1 MIVQTEGLSRDFRQS
16 RGWLA
21 PARTIHAV
29 SDVTLGVTQGT
40 CLGIVGESGSGK
52 STLGRLLL
60 GLLPA
65 SAGRVQVMGRDLAK
79 LSRPDWRNMRRDLA
93 LVPQNP
99 RAALDPRCTVGE
111 QVAEPLVIHRL
122 ARSQA
127 DLAAARRR
135 AFDAVGLSENLLNR
149 YPHQLSGGQRQRV
162 VLARALTLN
171 PKLIVMDEP
180 TSALDV
186 SVQAQVMQLI
196 STLKAQYGLTY
207 VFISHDLRN
216 LALIADQIA
225 VMYAG
230 RVVEQGSVAQVCS
243 HPAHPYTQALL
254 AAVPDLGGAAPRR
267 AQVRGDAPD
276 PAALPPGCAFHPR
289 CVRALADCT
298 RAVPALRRRPDGRRV
313 ACDVASID
321 PVSP

>member
-1 MIVQTEGLSRDFRQS
+1 
-16 RGWLA
+16 
-21 PARTIHAV
+21 
-29 SDVTLGVTQGT
+29 
-40 CLGIVGESGSGK
+40 
-52 STLGRLLL
+52 
-60 GLLPA
+60 
-65 SAGRVQVMGRDLAK
+65 
-79 LSRPDWRNMRRDLA
+79 
-93 LVPQNP
+93 VPQNP

-122 ARSQA
+122 ARSEA
-127 DLAAARRR
+127 DLVAARRQ
-135 AFDAVGLSENLLNR
+135 AFDAVGLSESLLNR

-196 STLKAQYGLTY
+196 AALKAEYGLTY

-243 HPAHPYTQALL
+243 RPAHPYTQALL
-254 AAVPDLGGAAPRR
+254 AAVPDLGGVAPIR
-267 AQVRGDAPD
+267 APVRGDPPD
-276 PAALPPGCAFHPR
+276 PAALPSGCAFHPR
-289 CVRALADCT
+289 CSRAIADCSQL
-298 RAVPALRRRPDGRRV
+298 VPALRQVPDGRRV
-313 ACDVASID
+313 ACPVVAAD
-321 PVSP
+321 AVAP

>member
-1 MIVQTEGLSRDFRQS
+1 MIVQTEGLGRDFRQS

-29 SDVTLGVTQGT
+29 SDVTLGVAQGT

-60 GLLPA
+60 GLMPA
-65 SAGRVQVMGRDLAK
+65 SAGRVQVIGRDLAA
-79 LSRPDWRNMRRDLA
+79 LSRAEWRNLRRDLA
-93 LVPQNP
+93 LVPQKP

-111 QVAEPLVIHRL
+111 QEAEPLVIHSL
-122 ARSQA
+122 ARSRA
-127 DLAAARRR
+127 DLAAAWRK
-135 AFDAVGLSENLLNR
+135 AFAPVGLSESLLNR
-149 YPHQLSGGQRQRV
+149 YPHQLSGGQRRRV

-186 SVQAQVMQLI
+186 SLQAQVMQLI
-196 STLKAQYGLTY
+196 AALKAQYGLTY

-225 VMYAG
+225 VKYAG
-230 RVVEQGSVAQVCS
+230 RVVEQGSVSQVCS
-243 HPAHPYTQALL
+243 RPAHPYTQALL
-254 AAVPDLGGAAPRR
+254 AAVPHLGGAAPER
-267 AQVRGDAPD
+267 AGVRGEPPD
-276 PAALPPGCAFHPR
+276 PAALPSGCAFHPR
-289 CVRALADCT
+289 CVRGIADCT
-298 RAVPALRRRPDGRRV
+298 RAVPALQRRPDGRRV
-313 ACDVASID
+313 ACNVANVD
-321 PVSP
+321 LVSP